1 MTFTARSAL
10 RDLHDTRTL
19 AHGLVSTAATV
30 ALTLVEPRGL
40 TPGRRA
46 VYRTAVGV
54 FSAWTMWAGL
64 RTEVAAAAETAAAG
78 TGDAEEPAD
87 ELDLGE
93 AAEPADELDLD
104 DAAEPADELDLD
116 DEAEPEED
124 LAADAV
130 AEPLRLEERWAYHPV
145 NRMVIALGAGGA
157 VIGYMD
163 VQEAIDARVVGLLSR
178 AGVERPRGTL
188 AIAGAALSLGTWYLG
203 RRSLR
208 A

>member
-19 AHGLVSTAATV
+19 THGLVSTAGTV
-30 ALTLVEPRGL
+30 ALTLIEPRGL

-78 TGDAEEPAD
+78 TSESSD
-87 ELDLGE
+87 
-93 AAEPADELDLD
+93 PADELDLD
-104 DAAEPADELDLD
+104 DAAEPVDELDP
-116 DEAEPEED
+116 DEAAEPEED
-124 LAADAV
+124 PAAE
-130 AEPLRLEERWAYHPV
+130 AEAGPLQLVDRWTYHPV
-145 NRMVIALGAGGA
+145 NRMVLAVGAGGA

-163 VQEAIDARVVGLLSR
+163 LHEAIDARVVGLLSR
-178 AGVERPRGTL
+178 VGVERPRGTL

-203 RRSLR
+203 RRSL
-208 A
+208 AS